1 MSDCG
6 AGERRE
12 RRRARLQPATR
23 LRARWRRATRGRGE
37 QDERGAALVLVLVFG
52 VGLVTSAL
60 LLLTLADQSA
70 RVQASRERDKAL
82 HAILRTGVAD
92 VVFEVNAHYQ
102 ALARGE
108 APAPDD
114 DGVGARGIDA
124 PIQVRDSTG
133 RLVGEY
139 VATFDTTADPDRP
152 RLTVLAAAPSFAR
165 HEQRAGGRYEVSV
178 LTVVLP
184 PTSGLGGDREP
195 FQLNGQDLA
204 WKQPDV
210 GLAANA
216 RLRVQ
221 DLAYEQAAG
230 RIGDPD
236 LRDAIIEEL
245 MAKPK
250 GQGVASWIGA
260 DPANPGSSATGGD
273 TVINADPVVLTQE
286 DLDAMLGAFDTYVNG
301 LIAGAT
307 TTVSEKFHAGSFTL
321 GGPGQVVVAGPGFM
335 VDNNSV
341 VSGQGTL
348 IIPPG
353 VDLVVDSNAA
363 LNWDGDIIVWG
374 EGAAVDLNSNGVLN
388 LSGNLVIDGRGA
400 TTDLRINSNAIAN
413 ITGSMVLLSNTDEA
427 DFIFDSNGE
436 LNLDGIF
443 LAYGNG
449 LDLEF
454 DSNARTTINGSAM
467 LNLVDGSSL
476 ERLWFNSKS
485 ETTFNFDGPAYDAAL
500 AGILALYERAQAPIP
515 GPPPPPPFTQIA
527 VRTYVEGIA
536 GALEQQQAADV
547 AQPGG
552 PGFPVTRFGEQ

>member
-1 MSDCG
+1 MRECG
-6 AGERRE
+6 VGERRLE
-12 RRRARLQPATR
+12 RRRARWQPRAWLQAARRTR
-23 LRARWRRATRGRGE
+23 ARGE
-37 QDERGAALVLVLVFG
+37 QDERGAALVMVLVFG

-60 LLLTLADQSA
+60 LLLTLAEQSV

-92 VVFEVNAHYQ
+92 VVFEVNAYYR

-108 APAPDD
+108 APAPDP
-114 DGVGARGIDA
+114 DGVGARGVDA

-165 HEQRAGGRYEVSV
+165 PEQRAGARHEVSV
-178 LTVVLP
+178 LTVLLP

-204 WKQPDV
+204 WKPSNL

-221 DLAYEQAAG
+221 DLAYQQAAG

-236 LRDAIIEEL
+236 LRGAIVDKL
-245 MAKPK
+245 MTKPK
-250 GQGVASWIGA
+250 GKGVASWIGA
-260 DPANPGSSATGGD
+260 DPANPGGSAMGAD
-273 TVINADPVVLTQE
+273 TVINADPVLLTQE

-301 LIAGAT
+301 LIASAAT
-307 TTVSEKFHAGSFTL
+307 TVTQKFHAGSFTL

-348 IIPPG
+348 VIPPG
-353 VDLVVDSNAA
+353 VDLVVDSNAT
-363 LNWDGDIIVWG
+363 LNWDGDIVVWG
-374 EGAAVDLNSNGVLN
+374 DGAAVDLNSNGVLN
-388 LSGNLVIDGRGA
+388 LSGNLVVDGRGA
-400 TTDLRINSNAIAN
+400 TTDFRINSNAAAN
-413 ITGSMVLLSNTDEA
+413 ITGSMLLLSNTDEA

-436 LNLDGIF
+436 LNIDGIF
-443 LAYGNG
+443 LAYGKG

-467 LNLVDGSSL
+467 LNLVGGSSL

-485 ETTFNFDGPAYDAAL
+485 ETTFNFDGPAFDAAL
-500 AGILALYERAQAPIP
+500 AGIVALYERAQAPLP

-527 VRTYVEGIA
+527 VRTYVEGVPA
-536 GALEQQQAADV
+536 TLEQQQAADV
-547 AQPGG
+547 AQPDG
-552 PGFPVTRFGEQ
+552 PGFPLSRWEQ